1 LVTLNSLARA
11 AFVTTEKLKKRPA
24 GVDSDRVGRFSVDS
38 WLGRDNA
45 WKLGPVAAAAI
56 LLVYIPL
63 RDTDAG
69 PSVYA
74 LSSVLVCAA
83 FFVGPALHRSG
94 GLKWRLFGA
103 GMALYAAADVLWAV
117 YTLLGWTLPYPSA
130 ADVLY
135 LAAYLLFVLGA
146 LVLLRG
152 TRPSMGDLVDG
163 LLVASTAAFLIWPL
177 LIVPTASSGGSTLLE
192 RLVSGAYPTMDVLL
206 VIGLAPVLLASR
218 ARGVAYIALLG
229 GFSTMLG
236 ADLVYAV
243 LNLKGI
249 YADGS
254 AINIAWVVANGSF
267 VLAACHPSIGRLS
280 RPVPRRAG
288 TLGPGRLSIIA
299 AALAV
304 GPLLGIVLD
313 LRGHQGIVPAEL
325 VASGTAIVLVLAR
338 IVLLLRERERA
349 ERALHDSESRHRELY
364 AVAESAR
371 SELAAK
377 NEELLE
383 LDRLKDQFVG
393 LVSHELRTP
402 LTSICGYLEL
412 FREGFPDGAVDQQ
425 EHFLQA
431 VERNAG
437 RLLTLIN
444 DLLFMTQIEAGK
456 LDLELTEI
464 QLAELAEE
472 CAAVA
477 RPLAEERQ
485 IALDVVADATPQVDA
500 DRSRLIQVFDNLI
513 SNALKF
519 TPPGGQVRIVLG
531 TDNGLVRAEVRD
543 TGMGISARDQR
554 HLFEPFFRSS
564 SVAAVPGTGL
574 GLAISKGIVEAH
586 GGRISAR
593 SDEGRGT
600 TFRIELPAGRNGLD
614 NGRGPTE
621 TGGTGLDLSTRRPVS
636 QRFSAVR
643 GSS

>member
-1 LVTLNSLARA
+1 
-11 AFVTTEKLKKRPA
+11 
-24 GVDSDRVGRFSVDS
+24 
-38 WLGRDNA
+38 
-45 WKLGPVAAAAI
+45 
-56 LLVYIPL
+56 
-63 RDTDAG
+63 
-69 PSVYA
+69 
-74 LSSVLVCAA
+74 
-83 FFVGPALHRSG
+83 
-94 GLKWRLFGA
+94 
-103 GMALYAAADVLWAV
+103 
-117 YTLLGWTLPYPSA
+117 
-130 ADVLY
+130 
-135 LAAYLLFVLGA
+135 
-146 LVLLRG
+146 
-152 TRPSMGDLVDG
+152 
-163 LLVASTAAFLIWPL
+163 
-177 LIVPTASSGGSTLLE
+177 
-192 RLVSGAYPTMDVLL
+192 
-206 VIGLAPVLLASR
+206 
-218 ARGVAYIALLG
+218 
-229 GFSTMLG
+229 
-236 ADLVYAV
+236 
-243 LNLKGI
+243 
-249 YADGS
+249 
-254 AINIAWVVANGSF
+254 
-267 VLAACHPSIGRLS
+267 
-280 RPVPRRAG
+280 
-288 TLGPGRLSIIA
+288 
-299 AALAV
+299 
-304 GPLLGIVLD
+304 
-313 LRGHQGIVPAEL
+313 
-325 VASGTAIVLVLAR
+325 
-338 IVLLLRERERA
+338 VLLLRERERA
-349 ERALHDSESRHRELY
+349 ERALHDSESRYRELY

-531 TDNGLVRAEVRD
+531 TDNGLVRTEVRD

-600 TFRIELPAGRNGLD
+600 TFRIELPAARNGMD
-614 NGRGPTE
+614 NGTGPTE

-636 QRFSAVR
+636 QPFSALR

>member
-1 LVTLNSLARA
+1 
-11 AFVTTEKLKKRPA
+11 
-24 GVDSDRVGRFSVDS
+24 VGPVDS

-56 LLVYIPL
+56 LLVYVPL
-63 RDTDAG
+63 RNTDAG

-74 LSSVLVCAA
+74 LSSVLACAA

-94 GLKWRLFGA
+94 GLKWKLFGA
-103 GMALYAAADVLWAV
+103 GLALYAAADGLWAV
-117 YTLLGWTLPYPSA
+117 YALLGKTLPYPSY
-130 ADVLY
+130 ADGLY
-135 LAAYLLFVLGA
+135 LVAYLLFVLGA

-152 TRPSMGDLVDG
+152 ARPSAGDLVDG
-163 LLVASTAAFLIWPL
+163 LLVASTAAFLIGPL

-218 ARGVAYIALLG
+218 ARGVSYLALLA
-229 GFSTMLG
+229 GFSTLLA

-243 LNLKGI
+243 LSLKGV

-254 AINIAWVVANGSF
+254 ALNIAWVAANGSF
-267 VLAACHPSIGRLS
+267 VLAACHPSIRRLS

-288 TLGPGRLSIIA
+288 RLGPGRLSIIA

-313 LRGHQGIVPAEL
+313 LSGHNGVVAAEP
-325 VASGTAIVLVLAR
+325 VASVTAIVLVLAR
-338 IVLLLRERERA
+338 IVLLLRERDHA
-349 ERALHDSESRHRELY
+349 ERALHESESRYRELY
-364 AVAESAR
+364 AVAETAR
-371 SELAAK
+371 SQLASQ

-383 LDRLKDQFVG
+383 LDRLKDQFIG

-412 FREGFPDGAVDQQ
+412 FREGFPNAPVDQQ
-425 EHFLQA
+425 ERYLGA
-431 VERNAG
+431 VERNTG

-456 LDLELTEI
+456 LDLELAHI

-477 RPLAEERQ
+477 KPLAEERQ
-485 IALDVVADATPQVDA
+485 IDLGVVAEATPQVDA

-519 TPPGGQVRIVLG
+519 TPPGGEVRIVLG
-531 TDNGLVRAEVRD
+531 ADNGLVRAEVRD

-586 GGRISAR
+586 GGRLSAR

-600 TFRIELPAGRNGLD
+600 TFRIELPAARNGTD
-614 NGRGPTE
+614 SGVTPSE
-621 TGGTGLDLSTRRPVS
+621 MGGTGLERVAPQLV
-636 QRFSAVR
+636 Q
-643 GSS
+643 

>member
-1 LVTLNSLARA
+1 
-11 AFVTTEKLKKRPA
+11 
-24 GVDSDRVGRFSVDS
+24 VGRFSVDS

-45 WKLGPVAAAAI
+45 WTLGPVAATAI
-56 LLVYIPL
+56 LLAYVPL

-69 PSVYA
+69 PSIYA
-74 LSSVLVCAA
+74 LSSVLACAA

-94 GLKWRLFGA
+94 DLKWKLFGA
-103 GMALYAAADVLWAV
+103 GMALYAAADGLWAV
-117 YTLLGWTLPYPSA
+117 YTLLGKTLPYPSY
-130 ADVLY
+130 ADGLY
-135 LAAYLLFVLGA
+135 LVAYLLFVLGA

-152 TRPSMGDLVDG
+152 TRPSTGDLVDG

-218 ARGVAYIALLG
+218 ALGVSYIALLA
-229 GFSTMLG
+229 GFSTMLA

-254 AINIAWVVANGSF
+254 AINIAWVAANGSF
-267 VLAACHPSIGRLS
+267 VVAACHPSIRHLS

-299 AALAV
+299 AALAA

-313 LRGHQGIVPAEL
+313 LSGHKGVVPAEPI
-325 VASGTAIVLVLAR
+325 ASVTAIVLVLAR

-349 ERALHDSESRHRELY
+349 ERALHESESRYRDLY
-364 AVAESAR
+364 GVAESAR

-412 FREGFPDGAVDQQ
+412 FREGFPDAPVDQQ
-425 EHFLQA
+425 ERFLEA

-456 LDLELTEI
+456 LDLERAELQLT
-464 QLAELAEE
+464 ELAEE

-477 RPLAEERQ
+477 RPLAEERR
-485 IALDVVADATPQVDA
+485 IALGVVADATPRVDA

-519 TPPGGQVRIVLG
+519 TPPGGEVRIVLG
-531 TDNGLVRAEVRD
+531 ADNGVVRAEVRD

-586 GGRISAR
+586 GGRLSAR
-593 SDEGRGT
+593 SEEGRGT
-600 TFRIELPAGRNGLD
+600 TFRIELPAGRTKGAEPSD
-614 NGRGPTE
+614 AEPVAPS
-621 TGGTGLDLSTRRPVS
+621 LSIRYT
-636 QRFSAVR
+636 
-643 GSS
+643 

>member
-1 LVTLNSLARA
+1 
-11 AFVTTEKLKKRPA
+11 
-24 GVDSDRVGRFSVDS
+24 VGRLSVDS
-38 WLGRDNA
+38 WLSRDNA
-45 WKLGPVAAAAI
+45 WKLGPAAAAAV
-56 LLVYIPL
+56 LLAYIPL
-63 RDTDAG
+63 RNTDAG

-74 LSSVLVCAA
+74 LSSLLACAA
-83 FFVGPALHRSG
+83 FFVGPVLHRSG
-94 GLKWRLFGA
+94 SLKWKLFGA
-103 GMALYAAADVLWAV
+103 GMALYAAADGLWAV
-117 YTLLGWTLPYPSA
+117 YTLLGKTLPYPSV
-130 ADVLY
+130 ADALY
-135 LAAYLLFVLGA
+135 LVAYLLFVLGA

-152 TRPSMGDLVDG
+152 SRPSTGDLVDG
-163 LLVASTAAFLIWPL
+163 LLVATTAAFLIWPL

-192 RLVSGAYPTMDVLL
+192 RVVSGAYPTMDVLL

-218 ARGVAYIALLG
+218 ARGVAYIALLA

-254 AINIAWVVANGSF
+254 ALNIAWVAANGSF
-267 VLAACHPSIGRLS
+267 VLAACHPSIRRLS

-288 TLGPGRLSIIA
+288 RLGPGRLSIIA

-313 LRGHQGIVPAEL
+313 LSGHTGVVPAEA
-325 VASGTAIVLVLAR
+325 VAAVTAIVLVLAR

-349 ERALHDSESRHRELY
+349 ERALHESESRYRELY
-364 AVAESAR
+364 TDAESAR
-371 SELAAK
+371 GELAEK
-377 NEELLE
+377 NEELRE

-412 FREGFPDGAVDQQ
+412 FREGFPGAPVEQQ
-425 EHFLQA
+425 ERFLEA

-456 LDLELTEI
+456 LELQLARAE
-464 QLAELAEE
+464 LAELAEE
-472 CAAVA
+472 CAAA
-477 RPLAEERQ
+477 AKPLAEERQ
-485 IALDVVADATPQVDA
+485 IALDVVADAAPLVEV

-519 TPPGGQVRIVLG
+519 TPPGGQVRIELG
-531 TDNGLVRAEVRD
+531 ADNGVVHAEVRD

-586 GGRISAR
+586 GGRISAGSR
-593 SDEGRGT
+593 EGLGT
-600 TFRIELPAGRNGLD
+600 TFRIELPALRNG
-614 NGRGPTE
+614 TE
-621 TGGTGLDLSTRRPVS
+621 PSEAAGSRLEPVI
-636 QRFSAVR
+636 FSA
-643 GSS
+643 SSRQR

>member
-1 LVTLNSLARA
+1 M
-11 AFVTTEKLKKRPA
+11 LKKTPV
-24 GVDSDRVGRFSVDS
+24 GVDSDPVGRFSVDS
-38 WLGRDNA
+38 WLSRDNA
-45 WKLGPVAAAAI
+45 WKLGPVAAATV
-56 LLVYIPL
+56 LLAYIPL
-63 RDTDAG
+63 RNTDAG
-69 PSVYA
+69 PSIYA
-74 LSSVLVCAA
+74 LSSILACTA
-83 FFVGPALHRSG
+83 FLVGPVLHRSG
-94 GLKWRLFGA
+94 GFKWKLFGA
-103 GMALYAAADVLWAV
+103 GMALYAAADGLWAL
-117 YTLLGWTLPYPSA
+117 YTLLGKTLPYPSY
-130 ADVLY
+130 ADALY
-135 LAAYLLFVLGA
+135 LLAYLLFVLGA

-152 TRPSMGDLVDG
+152 TRPSTGDLVDG
-163 LLVASTAAFLIWPL
+163 LLVATTAAFLIWPL
-177 LIVPTASSGGSTLLE
+177 LILPTARNGGSTLLE
-192 RLVSGAYPTMDVLL
+192 RVVSGAYPTMDVLL

-218 ARGVAYIALLG
+218 ARGVSYIALLA
-229 GFSTMLG
+229 GFLTILG

-254 AINIAWVVANGSF
+254 ALNIAWVAANGSF
-267 VLAACHPSIGRLS
+267 IVAACHPSIRRLN

-288 TLGPGRLSIIA
+288 RLGPGRLSIIA

-304 GPLLGIVLD
+304 GPLLGFALD
-313 LRGHQGIVPAEL
+313 LSGHRGVVPAEA
-325 VASGTAIVLVLAR
+325 VASVTAIMLVLAR
-338 IVLLLRERERA
+338 MVLLLRERERA
-349 ERALHDSESRHRELY
+349 ERALHESESRYRELY
-364 AVAESAR
+364 GVAESAR
-371 SELAAK
+371 GELAAK

-412 FREGFPDGAVDQQ
+412 FREGFPDAPVEQQ
-425 EHFLQA
+425 ERFLEA

-456 LDLELTEI
+456 LDLERAEL

-472 CAAVA
+472 CVAVA
-477 RPLAEERQ
+477 QPLAEERQ
-485 IALDVVADATPQVDA
+485 IGLEVVADATPWVDA

-531 TDNGLVRAEVRD
+531 ADDGLVRAEVRD

-574 GLAISKGIVEAH
+574 GLAISKGIVDAH

-593 SDEGRGT
+593 SEEGRGT
-600 TFRIELPAGRNGLD
+600 TFRIELPARRTKGAEPSD
-614 NGRGPTE
+614 TEDSGPEPVAPTLLVP
-621 TGGTGLDLSTRRPVS
+621 GTR
-636 QRFSAVR
+636 SAA
-643 GSS
+643 